1 MSTEIGVA
9 MGTTTETESENP
21 VYMSTE
27 EIKNWQPYTEF
38 PKPGDYKSLLKTR
51 MQEVNQWSRKQ
62 VAGRRWGIGCVSL
75 EITQRCNL
83 DCTLCYLS
91 DHSEAVK
98 DVPLQEIFN
107 RIDMI
112 YRHYGPNTDI
122 QVSGGD
128 PTLRERSELVA
139 IVKKINEYGMR
150 SSLLTNGI
158 KATRDLL
165 TELASVGLKDVA
177 FHVDLTQ
184 ERKGYR
190 TEMEL
195 NKIRED
201 YIERA
206 RGLPIAIIFNLT
218 VCADNFKE
226 IPDLVRF
233 YIQHA
238 GTINFASFQL
248 QADTGRG
255 VLRER
260 DFLITQDTVTAQ
272 INKGAGIDINFDVPM
287 TGHPKC
293 NKYSFLL
300 EAGGNLY
307 NFVDDFVLDFIEK
320 TADSQ
325 FDRANKWKTIK
336 TAVSASLKH
345 SDLLAPGL
353 KFIGRHFWNMKKD
366 LVKSRGKVNKIG
378 FFVHNF
384 MDSCKLE
391 TERIQGCVFMVATKD
406 GPLSMCMHNAKRDEY
421 ILAPVK
427 VKSDFG
433 TRVWNPLTGEILEET
448 VAENLFKSASIIPA
462 PTALPMKHTKGR
474 VRKELMQN
482 KLASTQA
489 PAQAHS
495 QPANP
500 GEPAN

>member
-1 MSTEIGVA
+1 MSDA
-9 MGTTTETESENP
+9 PEN
-21 VYMSTE
+21 YMTVQ
-27 EIKNWQPYTEF
+27 EIKNWKPYTEF
-38 PKPGDYKSLLKTR
+38 PKSGDYKSLLKSR

-128 PTLRERSELVA
+128 PTLRERSELIA
-139 IVKKINEYGMR
+139 IVKKINDYGMR

-165 TELASVGLKDVA
+165 SELAAVGLKDVA

-184 ERKGYR
+184 ERKGYK

-195 NKIRED
+195 NKIREE
-201 YIERA
+201 YIARA
-206 RGLPIAIIFNLT
+206 KGLPIAIIFNLT

-226 IPDLVRF
+226 IPELVRF
-233 YIQHA
+233 YKKNA
-238 GTINFASFQL
+238 GIINFASFQL

-260 DFLITQDTVTAQ
+260 DFLITQETVTEQ
-272 INKGAGIDINFDVPM
+272 INLGAGMQINFDVPM

-293 NKYSFLL
+293 NRYSFLL

-320 TADSQ
+320 TADYQ
-325 FDRANKWKTIK
+325 FDRADKWKTIK
-336 TAVSASLKH
+336 TAVTASLKN
-345 SDLLAPGL
+345 SALLIPGL
-353 KFIGRHFWNMKKD
+353 KFIGGHLWRMKKD
-366 LVKSRGKVNKIG
+366 LFRSRGRVNKIG
-378 FFVHNF
+378 FFIHNF
-384 MDSCKLE
+384 MDACKLE
-391 TERIQGCVFMVATKD
+391 SERIQGCVFMVATKD

-427 VKSDFG
+427 MQSEFG
-433 TRVWNPLTGEILEET
+433 TRVWNPLTGEIIDES
-448 VAENLFKSASIIPA
+448 VAENLWKTASIIP
-462 PTALPMKHTKGR
+462 PPESLLIKHTKGR
-474 VRKELMQN
+474 VRKVLMHN
-482 KLASTQA
+482 KLAQV
-489 PAQAHS
+489 Q
-495 QPANP
+495 NP
-500 GEPAN
+500 SLAEAGPKTLGAGL